1 MSIMKRPPFMFAAIV
16 IVIFVV
22 FLLAITFWTGVFPG
36 PHLTSN
42 PNSPP

>member
-1 MSIMKRPPFMFAAIV
+1 MKPPPFIFGAIV

-22 FLLAITFWTGVFPG
+22 LLLAIVFWTGVFTG

-42 PNSPP
+42 PSSPP